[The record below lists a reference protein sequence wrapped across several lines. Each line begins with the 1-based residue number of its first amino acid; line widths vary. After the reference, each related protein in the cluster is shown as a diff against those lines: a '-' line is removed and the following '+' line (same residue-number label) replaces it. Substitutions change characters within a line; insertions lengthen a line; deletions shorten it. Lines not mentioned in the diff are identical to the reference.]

1 MLDIKEFTSY
11 NQEDIDLL
19 LRTVWNDDN
28 NTEYTGYDLLNLL
41 LDGAE
46 LSFKIVEQFLK
57 DLDMYDLINR
67 EKMYFQ
73 ILQFLNYLTS
83 VKCM

>member
-57 DLDMYDLINR
+57 DLDMYDLINIKNIIFR
-67 EKMYFQ
+67 LKG
-73 ILQFLNYLTS
+73 
-83 VKCM
+83 K

>member
-46 LSFKIVEQFLK
+46 LNFKIVEQFLK
-57 DLDMYDLINR
+57 DLDMYDLINIKNIIFR
-67 EKMYFQ
+67 LKG
-73 ILQFLNYLTS
+73 
-83 VKCM
+83 K